1 MRHADMWKTA
11 ITCWIWTAVTHS
23 VFSAKAWG
31 EISNRSK
38 LDHTVTVNGDIHLSH
53 HLTFSNCNFKDLHRS
68 HGLDGPSQKGK
79 TSPAH
84 SMCMSPRLPAR
95 GSRGWGRSRSSW
107 WFSRDWIVCSGVQL
121 NQINRKWEYSH
132 SRWWACRD
140 ERLSR
145 IFQKPSFEAD

>member
-1 MRHADMWKTA
+1 MRTCEKLPSHAESEPQSLTQFFLPKRGEKSQIVPSW
-11 ITCWIWTAVTHS
+11 ITLSRWHSPVTS
-23 VFSAKAWG
+23 SF
-31 EISNRSK
+31 
-38 LDHTVTVNGDIHLSH
+38 
-53 HLTFSNCNFKDLHRS
+53 TFSNCNFKDLHRS

-121 NQINRKWEYSH
+121 NQINRKWEHSH